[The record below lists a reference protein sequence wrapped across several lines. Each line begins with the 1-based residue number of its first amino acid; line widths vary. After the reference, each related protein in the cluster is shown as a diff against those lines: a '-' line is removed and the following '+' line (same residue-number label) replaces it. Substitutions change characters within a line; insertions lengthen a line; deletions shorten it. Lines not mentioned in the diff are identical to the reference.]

1 MFKRGD
7 VLVGNKNCH
16 NPANVGKRCI
26 ALSDQLSDGTVQ
38 IEWEGES
45 GAPHVNS
52 ARLDYLNGPGSG
64 INDGKADG
72 GKVDP
77 GMLFQGCARALRGV
91 LSVLEFGAK
100 KYAAD
105 SWRKVPNAMSR
116 YHAAFQRHK
125 QTTDI
130 EGLWARDPET
140 GLYEVDH
147 MITNLL
153 FLRELKAAEDAG
165 KP

>member
-1 MFKRGD
+1 MFKVGD
-7 VLVGNKNCH
+7 VVVGNSNMLESR
-16 NPANVGKRCI
+16 NRGRVATVAAIVGPQHV
-26 ALSDQLSDGTVQ
+26 AVTWSNG
-38 IEWEGES
+38 EES
-45 GAPHVNS
+45 GDI
-52 ARLDYLNGPGSG
+52 LLTKFYYKNGPGSG
-64 INDGKADG
+64 VNDGKADG

-91 LSVLEFGAK
+91 LAVLEFGAK

-105 SWRKVPNAMSR
+105 SWRKVPNAMRR

-153 FLRELKAAEDAG
+153 FLRELKAAEDAE